1 MVTNFSL
8 YQILAE
14 QHVHFLLRTKEDTLQ
29 YINQYVML
37 HSYDFVINPFL
48 PRYGDNGDK
57 T

>member
-57 T
+57 M